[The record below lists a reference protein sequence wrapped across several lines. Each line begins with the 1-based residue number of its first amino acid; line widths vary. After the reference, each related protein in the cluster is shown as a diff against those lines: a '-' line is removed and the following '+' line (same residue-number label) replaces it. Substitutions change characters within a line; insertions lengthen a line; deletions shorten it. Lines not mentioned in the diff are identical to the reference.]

1 MALPDDFLYQLK
13 NANSIEGVMSSYT
26 SLKRTGHNY
35 VCLCPFHSEKSP
47 SCTVYTDTQSF
58 YCFGCGA
65 GGDVIT
71 FVMKSE
77 NLDYFEAVKYLAERG
92 NIPLP
97 DEQFDENSS
106 RIKQR
111 VYEINR
117 LAARFFFSQLK
128 AQRDNNGLAYL
139 LNRGLSLQTIEKYG
153 LGYADDKWNNLKNY
167 LMSEGYTENELIVAG
182 LCIKSKSGN
191 LYDVFRNRV
200 IFPILD
206 LRGNVIAFGGRLLDG
221 EGPKYLNSSDT
232 PVFKKSRNLFSLNF
246 AKSSNEK
253 RLILAEG
260 YMDVIAINQAGF
272 SNTVATL
279 GTALTPEQARL
290 MSQYAEEIIIA
301 YDSDDAGQK
310 ATYKAIAL
318 LSDAGLKTRVLTIDN
333 AKDPDEFIKK
343 FGATRFKLLLDNS
356 EGAIVYELNKCK
368 NGLDM
373 ESDTGKVEYLKR
385 VTHILADIK
394 SSVEREVYISR
405 VANEQGVSKETLLYE
420 VNALVK
426 KQRNMNEKREWRNI
440 TNQITAKRDNI
451 NPEAAKYPKE
461 AKAETGIIAFL
472 LNNPDKLEFVKSRL
486 QAEDFVTAFN
496 KRVFISIVDKI
507 GGSKDI
513 SISSFND
520 DFTPDEMGKISEIS
534 AKTREINITQET
546 VSDYIDVLL
555 SHIDNTA
562 NGNDMS
568 DEDFLNFFNS
578 LKQKLN

>member
-128 AQRDNNGLAYL
+128 AQRDNKGLAYL

-486 QAEDFVTAFN
+486 QAEDFVTAF
-496 KRVFISIVDKI
+496 IV
-507 GGSKDI
+507 
-513 SISSFND
+513 
-520 DFTPDEMGKISEIS
+520 
-534 AKTREINITQET
+534 
-546 VSDYIDVLL
+546 
-555 SHIDNTA
+555 
-562 NGNDMS
+562 
-568 DEDFLNFFNS
+568 
-578 LKQKLN
+578 